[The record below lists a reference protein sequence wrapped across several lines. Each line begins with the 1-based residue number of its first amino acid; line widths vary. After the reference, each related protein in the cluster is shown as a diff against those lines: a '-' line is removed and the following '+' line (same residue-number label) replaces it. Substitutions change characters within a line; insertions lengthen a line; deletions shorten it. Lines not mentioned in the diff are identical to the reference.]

1 MKTRSM
7 FYLLVVLALVL
18 VVGAPSCWAKEKGYC
33 YIVGYSLREKT
44 MQISP
49 VIVTNVSGDVYNDEE
64 FVADVDVI
72 FSMESQFQSY
82 LEKAGLLS
90 DDTTVEARV
99 AYRTKAI
106 ARKRWIDEKDDFS
119 HRGFNVNIAN
129 KFKYKP

>member
-1 MKTRSM
+1 MKTRSVLN
-7 FYLLVVLALVL
+7 LLAILALTL
-18 VVGAPSCWAKEKGYC
+18 VFSVPSCWAKEKGYC
-33 YIVGYSLREKT
+33 YVVGYSLRDKT
-44 MQISP
+44 VQMTP
-49 VIVTNVSGDVYNDEE
+49 VIVANVSGDVYNAEE

-72 FSMESQFQSY
+72 FNMESQFQSY
-82 LEKAGLLS
+82 LDKAGLLS

-99 AYRTKAI
+99 AYRTNAI